1 MKHQSILRYGRHYEP
16 FSNTNYFQFYGQMNT
31 KLQSTATTH
40 LTKANPLLSLENL
53 SRGI

>member
-1 MKHQSILRYGRHYEP
+1 MLHAGRHYDEVCNAIT
-16 FSNTNYFQFYGQMNT
+16 SEVCVQMDN
-31 KLQSTATTH
+31 KLKSIDTTH